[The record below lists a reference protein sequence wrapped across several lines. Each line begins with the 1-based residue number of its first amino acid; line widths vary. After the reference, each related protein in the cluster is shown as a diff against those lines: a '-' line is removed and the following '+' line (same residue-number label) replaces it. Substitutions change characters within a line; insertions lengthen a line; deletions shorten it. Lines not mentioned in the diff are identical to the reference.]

1 MVDHY
6 FVDQINMFRKMNSQQ
21 LETLKTIMKITARPQ
36 DSPQEQL
43 EALRSW
49 VYVNLGLY
57 QQERDNEGVELYQPM
72 ADILSKTE
80 SLEQLRVHLKMS
92 PPDSTAPHRS

>member
-1 MVDHY
+1 
-6 FVDQINMFRKMNSQQ
+6 MNSQQ
-21 LETLKTIMKITARPQ
+21 LETLKSIIKITTRPQ

-49 VYVNLGLY
+49 VFVNLGLY
-57 QQERDNEGVELYQPM
+57 QQERDKEGVELYQPM

-80 SLEQLRVHLKMS
+80 SIEQLRTNLKINLL
-92 PPDSTAPHRS
+92 DSTDPHRS